1 MSLGTNRAAIQRY
14 INSIEEESRAL
25 IKEIS
30 TIAVWS
36 STGLDVIWQTPY
48 SERAILSEVIREKLD
63 LLYGK
68 KGIAV
73 NRGMR

>member
-1 MSLGTNRAAIQRY
+1 MSLGTDRAAIQRY
-14 INSIEEESRAL
+14 ITGIEEESRAL
-25 IKEIS
+25 VKEIS

-36 STGLDVIWQTPY
+36 STGLDIVWQTPY
-48 SERAILSEVIREKLD
+48 VERAILSEVIKEKLE

>member
-1 MSLGTNRAAIQRY
+1 MNLGTDRAAIQKY
-14 INSIEEESRAL
+14 IASVEEESRAL
-25 IKEIS
+25 VKEIS

-48 SERAILSEVIREKLD
+48 FERAILSEVIKEKLE

-73 NRGMR
+73 SRGIR